1 MSLRGNPKLESRKL
15 PRNTDSHHAVI
26 LPIALVGIDQFNKA
40 FTAVS
45 HDCNR

>member
-1 MSLRGNPKLESRKL
+1 
-15 PRNTDSHHAVI
+15 VI